1 MSNFTA
7 VPDKA
12 GLRQFGL
19 MFAAIL
25 VLLFGLVIPLLRFG
39 FLGLPLVANGQNP
52 DWPWWAA
59 GVIAALALILPASL
73 VLLYK
78 PWMKFAQLAQWVNTR
93 IILLLLYYLVILPIG
108 LLRRLLGKD
117 SMDRKFDASAAS
129 YRTGL
134 GGADHNDMS
143 KPW

>member
-1 MSNFTA
+1 MSNLTA
-7 VPDKA
+7 LPDKA

-25 VLLFGLVIPLLRFG
+25 ASLFGLLIPLIRFG
-39 FLGLPLVANGQNP
+39 FAGLPLVASSQNP

-59 GVIAALALILPASL
+59 AVIATLALIFPASL
-73 VLLYK
+73 ALLYK

-108 LLRRLLGKD
+108 LLRRLLGQD
-117 SMDRKFDASAAS
+117 SMHRKFDASAAS